1 MLSLKIKSCMTNSP
15 HTIGEDISLI
25 KAVHAMN
32 EHHIRHLPVLNRG
45 NLVGIIS
52 ERDIKLALSVHPA
65 ATDLC
70 VGDVMTED
78 PYVVNSETSL
88 DVVTERMFQD
98 RIGCTI
104 IRDGVE
110 VHGIFTDLDALQV
123 LTSLIRGESAD
134 RRKPSEFPVPRSL
147 KQKPH

>member
-1 MLSLKIKSCMTNSP
+1 MTNSP
-15 HTIGEDISLI
+15 HTIGEDIPLS

-52 ERDIKLALSVHPA
+52 ERDIKLALSVHPT

-70 VGDVMTED
+70 VGDIMTED

-88 DVVTERMFQD
+88 DVVTEGMFLD
-98 RIGCTI
+98 RIGCAI

-110 VHGIFTDLDALQV
+110 VHGIFTDLDALEV

-134 RRKPSEFPVPRSL
+134 RRKPSEFPVPRSF